1 MWEKFV
7 SFFMSI
13 ILAILS
19 LFGLEHL
26 VDNGG
31 IRKME
36 NVSYGTHER
45 QVLDLYLPEDLSD
58 VTGLVLC
65 IHGGAWVGG
74 DKSAYTDS
82 AKELCKNM
90 NVATATINYRYL
102 SDTVTMYDIID
113 DVDAA
118 VTKIKELGK
127 ENGTEINK
135 MLLTG
140 HSAGAH
146 LSMLYAY
153 SKAETAAI
161 TPAAVADFSGP
172 TDMTDKNYFVNN
184 DLGTENVLTL
194 VSWATG
200 KKITPEN
207 FDESKAEIEKIAP
220 LYYVTES
227 TVPTIICHGMKDT
240 IVPYSNAVTL
250 DAKMTEYG
258 VIHEFISYP
267 NSGHGLESD
276 DVQAR
281 YAEELMVQYF
291 NKYVLG

>member
-1 MWEKFV
+1 MWEKFTA
-7 SFFMSI
+7 FIMSVVI
-13 ILAILS
+13 AILS
-19 LFGLEHL
+19 LFGLDYL
-26 VDNGG
+26 IDGG

-65 IHGGAWVGG
+65 IHGGAWIGG

-82 AKELCKNM
+82 AKDLCKSM

-102 SDTVTMYDIID
+102 SETVTMYDIID

-118 VTKIKELGK
+118 VAKIKEIGK
-127 ENGTEINK
+127 ENGTDINK

-153 SKAETAAI
+153 SKADTAAI
-161 TPAAVADFSGP
+161 TPAAVANMSGP
-172 TDMTDKNYFVNN
+172 TDLTDENYFVNN
-184 DLGTENVLTL
+184 DLGTDNVLML
-194 VSWATG
+194 VSYATG
-200 KKITPEN
+200 KKINLESYE
-207 FDESKAEIEKIAP
+207 ESKSAIDKIAP
-220 LYYVTES
+220 LYYVDEN

-250 DAKMTEYG
+250 DAKLTECG
-258 VIHEFISYP
+258 VTHEFISYP

-276 DVQAR
+276 AEQAK
-281 YAEELMVQYF
+281 YAEELMLEYLR
-291 NKYVLG
+291 NYVLN

>member
-7 SFFMSI
+7 AFFMTI
-13 ILAILS
+13 IMSILS
-19 LFGLEHL
+19 IFGLGHL
-26 VDNGG
+26 VDGG

-65 IHGGAWVGG
+65 IHGGAWISG
-74 DKSAYTDS
+74 DKSVYTES
-82 AKELCKNM
+82 AKDLCKNM
-90 NVATATINYRYL
+90 NIATAAINYRYL
-102 SDTVTMYDIID
+102 SEAVTMADIID
-113 DVDAA
+113 DIDAA
-118 VTKIKELGK
+118 VSKIKEIGT
-127 ENGTEINK
+127 ENGTDINK

-161 TPAAVADFSGP
+161 TPAAVANFSGP
-172 TDMTDKNYFVNN
+172 TDMNDKNYFVNN
-184 DLGTENVLTL
+184 DLGTENVLML

-200 KKITPEN
+200 KQITLEN
-207 FDESKAEIEKIAP
+207 FDESKAEIDKVAP
-220 LYYVTES
+220 LYYVNES

-240 IVPYSNAVTL
+240 VVPYSNAVAL
-250 DAKMTEYG
+250 DAKLTKLG
-258 VIHEFISYP
+258 VVHEFISYP

-276 DVQAR
+276 KEQAS
-281 YAEELMVQYF
+281 YADELMVKYL
-291 NKYVLG
+291 NEYVLK

>member
-7 SFFMSI
+7 AFFMSVI
-13 ILAILS
+13 MTILS

-26 VDNGG
+26 IDNGG

-45 QVLDLYLPEDLSD
+45 QVLDLYLPENLSD

-65 IHGGAWVGG
+65 IHGGAWIGG
-74 DKSAYTDS
+74 DKSAYTES
-82 AKELCKNM
+82 AKDLCKNM
-90 NVATATINYRYL
+90 NIATATINYRYL
-102 SDTVTMYDIID
+102 SPDVSMYEIID

-118 VTKIKELGK
+118 VAKIREIGK
-127 ENGTEINK
+127 ENGTDINK

-153 SKAETAAI
+153 SRADTAAI
-161 TPAAVADFSGP
+161 TPAAVANFSGP
-172 TDMTDKNYFVNN
+172 TDLNDKNYFIDN
-184 DLGTENVLTL
+184 DLGTDNVLML
-194 VSWATG
+194 VSYATG
-200 KKITPEN
+200 RMITLEN
-207 FDESKAEIEKIAP
+207 FEERKDEIDRVAP
-220 LYYVTES
+220 LYYVNEN

-240 IVPYSNAVTL
+240 IVPYSNAVSL
-250 DAKMTEYG
+250 DAKLTQYG
-258 VIHEFISYP
+258 VTHDFISYP

-276 DVQAR
+276 REQAG
-281 YAEELMVQYF
+281 YAEELMVKYL
-291 NKYVLG
+291 NEYVLK

>member
-1 MWEKFV
+1 MWGKFTA
-7 SFFMSI
+7 FIMSVVI
-13 ILAILS
+13 AILS
-19 LFGLEHL
+19 LFGLDYL
-26 VDNGG
+26 IDGG

-65 IHGGAWVGG
+65 IHGGAWIGG

-82 AKELCKNM
+82 AKDLCKSM

-102 SDTVTMYDIID
+102 SETVTMYDIID

-118 VTKIKELGK
+118 VAKIKEIGK
-127 ENGTEINK
+127 ENGTDINK

-153 SKAETAAI
+153 SKADTAAI
-161 TPAAVADFSGP
+161 TPAAVADMSGP
-172 TDMTDKNYFVNN
+172 TDMTDGNYFINN
-184 DLGTENVLTL
+184 DLGTDNVLML
-194 VSWATG
+194 VSYATG
-200 KKITPEN
+200 KKINLESYE
-207 FDESKAEIEKIAP
+207 ESKSEIDKIAP
-220 LYYVTES
+220 LYYVNEN

-250 DAKMTEYG
+250 DAKLTECG
-258 VIHEFISYP
+258 VTHEFISYP
-267 NSGHGLESD
+267 NSGHGLENDSD
-276 DVQAR
+276 SID
-281 YAEELMVQYF
+281 YTIQYF
-291 NKYVLG
+291 YELAEKYL

>member
-1 MWEKFV
+1 MWEKFTA
-7 SFFMSI
+7 FIMSVVI
-13 ILAILS
+13 AILS
-19 LFGLEHL
+19 LFGLDYL
-26 VDNGG
+26 IDGG

-58 VTGLVLC
+58 VT
-65 IHGGAWVGG
+65 
-74 DKSAYTDS
+74 D
-82 AKELCKNM
+82 LCKSM

-102 SDTVTMYDIID
+102 SETVTMYDIID

-118 VTKIKELGK
+118 VAKIKEIGK
-127 ENGTEINK
+127 ENGTDINK

-153 SKAETAAI
+153 SKADTAAI
-161 TPAAVADFSGP
+161 TPAAVANMSGP
-172 TDMTDKNYFVNN
+172 TDMTDGNYFINN
-184 DLGTENVLTL
+184 DLGTDNVLML
-194 VSWATG
+194 VSYATG
-200 KKITPEN
+200 KKISFEN
-207 FDESKAEIEKIAP
+207 YEESKAAIDRIAP
-220 LYYVTES
+220 LYYVNEN

-250 DAKMTEYG
+250 DARLTECG
-258 VIHEFISYP
+258 VTHDFVSYP

-276 DVQAR
+276 EEQAK
-281 YAEELMVQYF
+281 YAEELMFEYLR
-291 NKYVLG
+291 NYVLN

>member
-7 SFFMSI
+7 AFFMSI
-13 ILAILS
+13 IMTILS

-26 VDNGG
+26 IDNGG

-45 QVLDLYLPEDLSD
+45 QVLDLYLPENLSD

-74 DKSAYTDS
+74 DKSAYTES
-82 AKELCKNM
+82 AKDLCKNM
-90 NVATATINYRYL
+90 NIATATINYRYL
-102 SDTVTMYDIID
+102 SPDVSMYEIID

-118 VTKIKELGK
+118 VAKIRELGK
-127 ENGTEINK
+127 ENGTNINK

-153 SKAETAAI
+153 SKADTAAI
-161 TPAAVADFSGP
+161 TPAAVANFSGP
-172 TDMTDKNYFVNN
+172 TDLNDKNYFIDN
-184 DLGTENVLTL
+184 DLGTDNVLML
-194 VSWATG
+194 VSYATG
-200 KKITPEN
+200 RMITLEN
-207 FDESKAEIEKIAP
+207 FEERKAEIDRVAP
-220 LYYVTES
+220 LYYVNED

-240 IVPYSNAVTL
+240 VVPYSNAVSL
-250 DAKMTEYG
+250 DAKLTQYG
-258 VIHEFISYP
+258 ITHDFISYP

-276 DVQAR
+276 AEQAR
-281 YAEELMVQYF
+281 YAEELMVKYL
-291 NKYVLG
+291 NEYVLE

>member
-1 MWEKFV
+1 MWDKFIA
-7 SFFMSI
+7 FFMSVI
-13 ILAILS
+13 VAILS

-26 VDNGG
+26 VDGG

-65 IHGGAWVGG
+65 IHGGAWIGG
-74 DKSAYTDS
+74 DKGAYTES
-82 AKELCKNM
+82 AKDLCKNM

-118 VTKIKELGK
+118 VSKIKELGK
-127 ENGTEINK
+127 ENGTDINK

-140 HSAGAH
+140 HSAGGH

-153 SKAETAAI
+153 SKADTAAI
-161 TPAAVADFSGP
+161 LPAAVANFSGP
-172 TDMTDKNYFVNN
+172 TDMNDRNYFVNN
-184 DLGTENVLTL
+184 DLGTENVLML

-200 KKITPEN
+200 KEITLDN
-207 FDESKAEIEKIAP
+207 FDSYKAEIDKIAP
-220 LYYVTES
+220 LHYVS
-227 TVPTIICHGMKDT
+227 KDTVPTIICHGMKDT
-240 IVPYSNAVTL
+240 IVPYSNAISL

-258 VIHEFISYP
+258 VTHELISYP
-267 NSGHGLESD
+267 DSGHGLESNEE
-276 DVQAR
+276 QAR
-281 YAEELMVQYF
+281 YAEELMVKYL
-291 NKYVLG
+291 NEYVLK